1 MRSFTKNTGSYIEG
15 TEQIGDLAVGPL
27 FRQPIDLDGKI
38 WWEGPIEYDEFN
50 SYCIIAKDA
59 ENKGTPDGSI
69 GSVRFWGT
77 GSTDAAF
84 IGAVNRISNQNF
96 TTTGS
101 CNSWL
106 SSNGYWTNCGVSF
119 NPSTYPTHSVVN
131 VYQKSGGDLGASE
144 MYYSSTEDVI
154 IVNTLYKSTSD
165 PKGNAIIDV
174 STLSS
179 GSTYNI
185 TTYLPTSGSLSFP
198 ANSGTGVIDQT
209 NNKYYNYDNTSG
221 EGHITEYDLSNNT
234 ISDYKTYTLGTTWKG
249 LAYDSF
255 TEKLIGYNPTG
266 YLRIFNTNPLSL
278 SASIDLRSN
287 GGADPTVNGLI
298 CNNKG
303 QVMVQRESRYWI
315 IDINSKQI
323 LANSSLGSGTGYSAR
338 MKGAYCPTTDRFY
351 INSAGLKLTII
362 EGANPFFYNAWSA
375 RTITLETTTT
385 FNSGISVA
393 YDPKRDTIWTFD
405 GQSRLCAI
413 DVRNDN
419 ILKRSTFTFDD
430 RYIEPY
436 KYPVTG
442 GTYGG
447 DAIVAGDLLVLSTG
461 NPNNSTP
468 VLTFDLNEIWPT

>member
-1 MRSFTKNTGSYIEG
+1 MRAFTKNTGTYITG
-15 TEQIGDLAVGPL
+15 SEQIGDLAIGPS
-27 FRQPIDLDGKI
+27 FRQPIELDGKT
-38 WWEGPIEYDEFN
+38 WWWGPEEYDEFN
-50 SYCIIAKDA
+50 SYCIIAKDTTS
-59 ENKGTPDGSI
+59 KGSPVGDTGT
-69 GSVRFWGT
+69 VRFWGT
-77 GSTDAAF
+77 GSTDQAF
-84 IGAVNRISNQNF
+84 IGAVNNISGQNF
-96 TTTGS
+96 TEVSS

-106 SSNGYWTNCGVSF
+106 SSNGYWTNCGSSF
-119 NPSTYPTHSVVN
+119 NPSVYPSHSVVN

-154 IVNTLYKSTSD
+154 IVNTLYKNSTT

-179 GSTYNI
+179 GSTYNV
-185 TTYLPTSGSLSFP
+185 TTYLPTSGSSSFP

-209 NNKYYNYDNTSG
+209 NNKYYNYDNNSG

-234 ISDYKTYTLGTTWKG
+234 ISDYRTFTLGTTWKG

-315 IDINSKQI
+315 IDINSKEI
-323 LANSSLGSGTGYSAR
+323 LANNNLGLGNNYSAR
-338 MKGAYCPTTDRFY
+338 MKGAYCPTTDKFY
-351 INSAGLKLTII
+351 INNAGLRLSII
-362 EGANPFFYNAWSA
+362 EGANPDFFNPWNIQN
-375 RTITLETTTT
+375 ITLETTTA
-385 FNSGISVA
+385 FNSGVSVA

-405 GQSRLCAI
+405 GQKKLCAI
-413 DVRNDN
+413 DVRNN
-419 ILKRSTFTFDD
+419 TVLKRTTFAFEEQ
-430 RYIEPY
+430 YIDPY

-442 GTYGG
+442 GTWGG
-447 DAIVAGDLLVLSTG
+447 DAIIAGDLLVLSTG

-468 VLTFDLNEIWPT
+468 VLTFNLNEIWPT